1 MDYCNHRVAEE
12 TMAYGK
18 NGSCETAGP
27 RWENFEFCLSK
38 KQYDSRMHERT
49 VLRDLP
55 ETRGTTHCVLMA
67 RRWE

>member
-1 MDYCNHRVAEE
+1 
-12 TMAYGK
+12 MAK

-38 KQYDSRMHERT
+38 KQYDSRMHKRT

-55 ETRGTTHCVLMA
+55 ETCGTTHCVLMA
-67 RRWE
+67 RWWE